1 MLDIITYGFLIP
13 PRGKVIDLSTKD
25 ARTLCLN
32 HFDVCSRYIQTK
44 LNQQQREAYE
54 KFCYKNWRHSSILQ
68 NDSCTD
74 FCIQV
79 LGWCKVGNSFPS
91 KVITFT
97 GKARWHDEIY
107 NEYKS
112 YGFHFDFVP
121 EVKLSTLI

>member
-1 MLDIITYGFLIP
+1 MLDILTYGFLIP
-13 PRGKVIDLSTKD
+13 PRGEAIDLTED
-25 ARTLCLN
+25 ARTFGLT
-32 HFDVCSRYIQTK
+32 HFDYCRNYIKTK

-54 KFCYKNWRHSSILQ
+54 KFCYESWKPSSIRK
-68 NDSCTD
+68 NNPYTD

-79 LGWCKVGNSFPS
+79 LGWCKVGNIFPS

-112 YGFHFDFVP
+112 YGFHFDFIP
-121 EVKLSTLI
+121 EVNLSTLI